1 MSISYN
7 FILLTHRYSDTK
19 LSLSEEGANLC
30 ILYCVKIGKKYF
42 EIALTTLHFTQL
54 CTVDLE
60 VTDLERSTIN
70 LVPGEVFMES
80 DTVLV
85 QYLISSWSL
94 QLRNSSEHM

>member
-1 MSISYN
+1 MLI
-7 FILLTHRYSDTK
+7 
-19 LSLSEEGANLC
+19 C
-30 ILYCVKIGKKYF
+30 VYCVKIGKKYY
-42 EIALTTLHFTQL
+42 EIALTPLHFTQL